1 MKYDYRIFSKNIYG
15 ITSAIFWL
23 LTSFLFAIDIIHYFK
38 LYSHL
43 KQFKVTSLNDYLYDL
58 QPTLTLTLI
67 IGLIFVL
74 GALLFFGNLV
84 YLTYR
89 QPKELYTFILPLIT
103 MLIVLAAI
111 LPLTQF
117 SVDLVFQIPEPL
129 LTDSV
134 LGTMS
139 NDLLIHLNRNLP
151 YGYTVFWMQLVSPL
165 IASVFQYLGIKK
177 IKKDEEDK

>member
-1 MKYDYRIFSKNIYG
+1 MKHDYRIFSKNIYG
-15 ITSAIFWL
+15 ITSAVLWL
-23 LTSFLFAIDIIHYFK
+23 LTSFLFAVDIIHFLK

-43 KQFKVTSLNDYLYDL
+43 KQFKLTSLTVYLYDL
-58 QPTLTLTLI
+58 KPTLILI
-67 IGLIFVL
+67 LVIGLIFVV
-74 GALLFFGNLV
+74 GTLLFFGNLV

-89 QPKELYTFILPLIT
+89 QPKKLYTFILPLIT
-103 MLIVLAAI
+103 ILLVLGAI

-117 SVDLVFQIPEPL
+117 AVDLVFQIPEPL

-139 NDLLIHLNRNLP
+139 NDLFIHINRNLP
-151 YGYTVFWMQLVSPL
+151 YDYTVFWMQLIVPI

-177 IKKDEEDK
+177 IKKDKEDK

>member
-1 MKYDYRIFSKNIYG
+1 MKQDYRIFSKNIYG

-23 LTSFLFAIDIIHYFK
+23 LTSFLFAVDLIHFFK

-43 KQFKVTSLNDYLYDL
+43 KQFKLTSLTVYLYDL
-58 QPTLTLTLI
+58 QPTLTLILV
-67 IGLIFVL
+67 IGLIFAL
-74 GALLFFGNLV
+74 GTLLFFGNLV

-89 QPKELYTFILPLIT
+89 QPKKLYTFILPLIT
-103 MLIVLAAI
+103 ILLVLAVI

-117 SVDLVFQIPEPL
+117 AVDLVFQIPEPL

-134 LGTMS
+134 LGTIS
-139 NDLLIHLNRNLP
+139 NDLLIHINRNLP
-151 YGYTVFWMQLVSPL
+151 YDYAVFWMQLISPV

-177 IKKDEEDK
+177 IKKDEADK

>member
-1 MKYDYRIFSKNIYG
+1 MRYDYRIFSKNIYG

-23 LTSFLFAIDIIHYFK
+23 LTSFLFAIDIIHFFK

-43 KQFKVTSLNDYLYDL
+43 KQFKVNSLADYLYDL
-58 QPTLTLTLI
+58 KPTLILVLVVGI
-67 IGLIFVL
+67 IFIL
-74 GALLFFGNLV
+74 GTLLFFGNLV

-89 QPKELYTFILPLIT
+89 QPKKLYTFIFPLIT
-103 MLIVLAAI
+103 ILLVLVAI

-117 SVDLVFQIPEPL
+117 AIDLVFQIPEPL

-139 NDLLIHLNRNLP
+139 NDLFIHINRNLP
-151 YGYTVFWMQLVSPL
+151 YGYTVFWMQLISPV

-177 IKKDEEDK
+177 IKKDKKDK

>member
-1 MKYDYRIFSKNIYG
+1 MKQDYRIFSKNIYG

-23 LTSFLFAIDIIHYFK
+23 LTSFLFAVDLIHFFK

-43 KQFKVTSLNDYLYDL
+43 KQFKLTSLTVYLYDL
-58 QPTLTLTLI
+58 QPTLTLILV
-67 IGLIFVL
+67 IGLIFAL
-74 GALLFFGNLV
+74 GTLLFFGNLV

-89 QPKELYTFILPLIT
+89 QPKKLYTFILPLIT
-103 MLIVLAAI
+103 ILLVLAVI

-117 SVDLVFQIPEPL
+117 AVDLVFQIPEPL

-134 LGTMS
+134 LGTIS
-139 NDLLIHLNRNLP
+139 NDLLIHINRNLP
-151 YGYTVFWMQLVSPL
+151 YDYAVFWMQLISTV

-177 IKKDEEDK
+177 IKKDEADK

>member
-15 ITSAIFWL
+15 ITSAVLWL
-23 LTSFLFAIDIIHYFK
+23 LTSFLFAVDIIHFLK

-43 KQFKVTSLNDYLYDL
+43 KQFKLTSLTVYLYDL
-58 QPTLTLTLI
+58 QPTLTLILV
-67 IGLIFVL
+67 IGLIFAL
-74 GALLFFGNLV
+74 GTLLFFGNLV

-89 QPKELYTFILPLIT
+89 QPRKLYTFILPLIT
-103 MLIVLAAI
+103 ILLVLVVI

-117 SVDLVFQIPEPL
+117 AVDLVFQIPEPL

-134 LGTMS
+134 LGTIS
-139 NDLLIHLNRNLP
+139 NDLFIHINRNLP
-151 YGYTVFWMQLVSPL
+151 YDYTVFWMQLISPV

-177 IKKDEEDK
+177 IEKDEVDK